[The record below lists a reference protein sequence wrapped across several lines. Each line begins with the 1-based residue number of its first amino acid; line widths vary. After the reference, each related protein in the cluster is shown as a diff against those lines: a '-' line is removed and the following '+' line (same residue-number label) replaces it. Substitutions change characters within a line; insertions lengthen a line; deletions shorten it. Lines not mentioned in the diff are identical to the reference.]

1 MMTDLELPPERWGAE
16 NDFVDHLI
24 KAVGNAVAITF
35 ADRVAE
41 VGCDSRKQSAVV
53 AVIQQIADGCSEVAI
68 ASHIHIFL
76 PEFVDAEQRRT
87 AKFAEL
93 RRVVLPHLHYCA
105 CFIDRHREPADAVWV
120 GAVGNVKTADYT
132 LNGTQSRCFAITD
145 SSCKYDTET
154 PLGIHQSTG
163 NAAESRES
171 ISVSAILLLAF
182 EHLPG
187 VGSE

>member
-1 MMTDLELPPERWGAE
+1 MIDLVLSTERRRLE
-16 NDFVDHLI
+16 HDFMYHFV

-182 EHLPG
+182 EYLPG